1 MILSLDYEIEEIVHN
16 NELLNELRL
25 CVINAAWNLKAC
37 KNTAVFTPNSLH
49 YISPSDPSSALLYTL
64 L

>member
-25 CVINAAWNLKAC
+25 CVINAAL
-37 KNTAVFTPNSLH
+37 SE
-49 YISPSDPSSALLYTL
+49 SM
-64 L
+64 